1 MIHSFLIMFPI
12 VGPMMTLEMMTL
24 EMMTLEMK
32 TFNSL
37 SNSLGF
43 GCRMNE

>member
-1 MIHSFLIMFPI
+1 MFPI
-12 VGPMMTLEMMTL
+12 VGPMMTLEMMTLEMMTL